1 MNYNEAMEKLKRY
14 GQEHVL
20 KYYAELPDE
29 QRNTLIEQIDRTDFT
44 VIGQAAETGKRGTIA
59 PIKAMTIPEID
70 MGRERF
76 ERIGMEA
83 VKAGKLGAVL
93 LAGGMGTRLGSD
105 APKGMYDIGI
115 SKPVYIFQRLIEN
128 LMKVVEKAGN
138 YIQLFVMT
146 SEKNHD
152 ATVGFFKEHDYFG
165 YDKDYIAFFKQ
176 DMAPAA
182 DFDGKVYMEAK
193 DSIATSPNG
202 NGGWF
207 LSMKKSGLLELVE
220 KRGIEWLNVFAVDN
234 VLQSIADP
242 VFAGAVLEGG
252 YSVGSKVIRKVNP
265 QEKVGVMC
273 TEDGRPSIVEY
284 IELTEDMLTQR
295 DENGE
300 YAYNFGVILNYLF
313 KVDKLVNLLER
324 KLPYHKSAKKIPYIN
339 EAGELVKPEEP
350 NGYKYE
356 QFILDM
362 IQMLDS
368 CLPFEVVRG
377 LMRKRLRVLVV
388 LVNIA
393 ISMNFCIF
401 EVKGETNENVQK
413 ESEIQIDKDY
423 MREVI
428 EEITFSPHP
437 INSKEIDQVKKCIV
451 SEFNKIGY
459 DNIEYQKFEYNDE
472 KNENAIRHSSQID
485 IFLAPTSEDNTS
497 DGAGENVII
506 KKDSNQ
512 NTQKKLI
519 ISAHYDSSPTSLGA
533 NDNGSGVA
541 IVLEIAQILKNIDM
555 PYNIEFIMFSGEE
568 KYMLGSRWYAGQ
580 LSEDEKD
587 NIIGVI
593 NVDTVAEKSDLGYWI
608 MVNGDKRN
616 SDIDYESDDA
626 MQKLAEL
633 NGNALSKLFQVNDR
647 FSVVMAMNSDHY
659 PFSLLDIPSVTIV
672 QNLEEELKI
681 NDESD
686 IKENLDYERMQE
698 VVKCILRVAFELE

>member
-1 MNYNEAMEKLKRY
+1 MNYNEAMEKLKKY

-20 KYYAELPDE
+20 KYYDELPDE

-44 VIGQAAETGKRGTIA
+44 VIGQAAETGKRGIIA

-83 VKAGKLGAVL
+83 IKAGKLGAVL

-362 IQMLDS
+362 IQLLDN
-368 CLPFEVVRG
+368 CLPFEVVREKEFAPIKNKTG
-377 LMRKRLRVLVV
+377 VDSVESARELLRK
-388 LVNIA
+388 N
-393 ISMNFCIF
+393 
-401 EVKGETNENVQK
+401 G
-413 ESEIQIDKDY
+413 
-423 MREVI
+423 I
-428 EEITFSPHP
+428 E
-437 INSKEIDQVKKCIV
+437 
-451 SEFNKIGY
+451 
-459 DNIEYQKFEYNDE
+459 
-472 KNENAIRHSSQID
+472 
-485 IFLAPTSEDNTS
+485 L
-497 DGAGENVII
+497 
-506 KKDSNQ
+506 
-512 NTQKKLI
+512 
-519 ISAHYDSSPTSLGA
+519 
-533 NDNGSGVA
+533 
-541 IVLEIAQILKNIDM
+541 
-555 PYNIEFIMFSGEE
+555 
-568 KYMLGSRWYAGQ
+568 
-580 LSEDEKD
+580 
-587 NIIGVI
+587 
-593 NVDTVAEKSDLGYWI
+593 
-608 MVNGDKRN
+608 
-616 SDIDYESDDA
+616 
-626 MQKLAEL
+626 
-633 NGNALSKLFQVNDR
+633 
-647 FSVVMAMNSDHY
+647 
-659 PFSLLDIPSVTIV
+659 
-672 QNLEEELKI
+672 
-681 NDESD
+681 
-686 IKENLDYERMQE
+686 
-698 VVKCILRVAFELE
+698 

>member
-1 MNYNEAMEKLKRY
+1 MNYNAAMEKLKKY

-20 KYYAELPDE
+20 KYYDELLDE

-93 LAGGMGTRLGSD
+93 LAGGMGTRPGSD

-377 LMRKRLRVLVV
+377 KEFAPIKNKTGVDSVESARELLRK
-388 LVNIA
+388 N
-393 ISMNFCIF
+393 
-401 EVKGETNENVQK
+401 G
-413 ESEIQIDKDY
+413 
-423 MREVI
+423 I
-428 EEITFSPHP
+428 E
-437 INSKEIDQVKKCIV
+437 
-451 SEFNKIGY
+451 
-459 DNIEYQKFEYNDE
+459 
-472 KNENAIRHSSQID
+472 
-485 IFLAPTSEDNTS
+485 L
-497 DGAGENVII
+497 
-506 KKDSNQ
+506 
-512 NTQKKLI
+512 
-519 ISAHYDSSPTSLGA
+519 
-533 NDNGSGVA
+533 
-541 IVLEIAQILKNIDM
+541 
-555 PYNIEFIMFSGEE
+555 
-568 KYMLGSRWYAGQ
+568 
-580 LSEDEKD
+580 
-587 NIIGVI
+587 
-593 NVDTVAEKSDLGYWI
+593 
-608 MVNGDKRN
+608 
-616 SDIDYESDDA
+616 
-626 MQKLAEL
+626 
-633 NGNALSKLFQVNDR
+633 
-647 FSVVMAMNSDHY
+647 
-659 PFSLLDIPSVTIV
+659 
-672 QNLEEELKI
+672 
-681 NDESD
+681 
-686 IKENLDYERMQE
+686 
-698 VVKCILRVAFELE
+698 

>member
-1 MNYNEAMEKLKRY
+1 MNYNEAMEKLKKY

-368 CLPFEVVRG
+368 CLPFEVVREKEFAPIKNKTG
-377 LMRKRLRVLVV
+377 VDSVESARELLRK
-388 LVNIA
+388 N
-393 ISMNFCIF
+393 
-401 EVKGETNENVQK
+401 G
-413 ESEIQIDKDY
+413 
-423 MREVI
+423 I
-428 EEITFSPHP
+428 E
-437 INSKEIDQVKKCIV
+437 
-451 SEFNKIGY
+451 
-459 DNIEYQKFEYNDE
+459 
-472 KNENAIRHSSQID
+472 
-485 IFLAPTSEDNTS
+485 L
-497 DGAGENVII
+497 
-506 KKDSNQ
+506 
-512 NTQKKLI
+512 
-519 ISAHYDSSPTSLGA
+519 
-533 NDNGSGVA
+533 
-541 IVLEIAQILKNIDM
+541 
-555 PYNIEFIMFSGEE
+555 
-568 KYMLGSRWYAGQ
+568 
-580 LSEDEKD
+580 
-587 NIIGVI
+587 
-593 NVDTVAEKSDLGYWI
+593 
-608 MVNGDKRN
+608 
-616 SDIDYESDDA
+616 
-626 MQKLAEL
+626 
-633 NGNALSKLFQVNDR
+633 
-647 FSVVMAMNSDHY
+647 
-659 PFSLLDIPSVTIV
+659 
-672 QNLEEELKI
+672 
-681 NDESD
+681 
-686 IKENLDYERMQE
+686 
-698 VVKCILRVAFELE
+698 

>member
-1 MNYNEAMEKLKRY
+1 MNYNEAMEKLKKY

-20 KYYAELPDE
+20 KYYAKLPDE

-368 CLPFEVVRG
+368 CLTFEVVRG
-377 LMRKRLRVLVV
+377 KEFAPIKNKTGVDSVESARELLRK
-388 LVNIA
+388 N
-393 ISMNFCIF
+393 
-401 EVKGETNENVQK
+401 G
-413 ESEIQIDKDY
+413 
-423 MREVI
+423 I
-428 EEITFSPHP
+428 E
-437 INSKEIDQVKKCIV
+437 
-451 SEFNKIGY
+451 
-459 DNIEYQKFEYNDE
+459 
-472 KNENAIRHSSQID
+472 
-485 IFLAPTSEDNTS
+485 L
-497 DGAGENVII
+497 
-506 KKDSNQ
+506 
-512 NTQKKLI
+512 
-519 ISAHYDSSPTSLGA
+519 
-533 NDNGSGVA
+533 
-541 IVLEIAQILKNIDM
+541 
-555 PYNIEFIMFSGEE
+555 
-568 KYMLGSRWYAGQ
+568 
-580 LSEDEKD
+580 
-587 NIIGVI
+587 
-593 NVDTVAEKSDLGYWI
+593 
-608 MVNGDKRN
+608 
-616 SDIDYESDDA
+616 
-626 MQKLAEL
+626 
-633 NGNALSKLFQVNDR
+633 
-647 FSVVMAMNSDHY
+647 
-659 PFSLLDIPSVTIV
+659 
-672 QNLEEELKI
+672 
-681 NDESD
+681 
-686 IKENLDYERMQE
+686 
-698 VVKCILRVAFELE
+698 

>member
-1 MNYNEAMEKLKRY
+1 MNYNEAMEKLKKY

-44 VIGQAAETGKRGTIA
+44 VIGQAAEMGKRGTIA

-377 LMRKRLRVLVV
+377 KEFAPIKNKTGVDSVESARELLRK
-388 LVNIA
+388 N
-393 ISMNFCIF
+393 
-401 EVKGETNENVQK
+401 G
-413 ESEIQIDKDY
+413 
-423 MREVI
+423 I
-428 EEITFSPHP
+428 E
-437 INSKEIDQVKKCIV
+437 
-451 SEFNKIGY
+451 
-459 DNIEYQKFEYNDE
+459 
-472 KNENAIRHSSQID
+472 
-485 IFLAPTSEDNTS
+485 L
-497 DGAGENVII
+497 
-506 KKDSNQ
+506 
-512 NTQKKLI
+512 
-519 ISAHYDSSPTSLGA
+519 
-533 NDNGSGVA
+533 
-541 IVLEIAQILKNIDM
+541 
-555 PYNIEFIMFSGEE
+555 
-568 KYMLGSRWYAGQ
+568 
-580 LSEDEKD
+580 
-587 NIIGVI
+587 
-593 NVDTVAEKSDLGYWI
+593 
-608 MVNGDKRN
+608 
-616 SDIDYESDDA
+616 
-626 MQKLAEL
+626 
-633 NGNALSKLFQVNDR
+633 
-647 FSVVMAMNSDHY
+647 
-659 PFSLLDIPSVTIV
+659 
-672 QNLEEELKI
+672 
-681 NDESD
+681 
-686 IKENLDYERMQE
+686 
-698 VVKCILRVAFELE
+698 

>member
-1 MNYNEAMEKLKRY
+1 MNYNEAMEKLKKY

-20 KYYAELPDE
+20 KYYDELPDE

-44 VIGQAAETGKRGTIA
+44 VIGQAAETGKRGIIA
-59 PIKAMTIPEID
+59 PIKAMTIPEIS

-165 YDKDYIAFFKQ
+165 YDKEYIAFFKQ

-207 LSMKKSGLLELVE
+207 LSMKKSGLLGLVE

-284 IELTEDMLTQR
+284 IELTEDMLTQK

-362 IQMLDS
+362 IQMLDN
-368 CLPFEVVRG
+368 CLPFEVVREKEFAPIKNKTG
-377 LMRKRLRVLVV
+377 VDSVESARELLRK
-388 LVNIA
+388 N
-393 ISMNFCIF
+393 
-401 EVKGETNENVQK
+401 G
-413 ESEIQIDKDY
+413 
-423 MREVI
+423 I
-428 EEITFSPHP
+428 E
-437 INSKEIDQVKKCIV
+437 
-451 SEFNKIGY
+451 
-459 DNIEYQKFEYNDE
+459 
-472 KNENAIRHSSQID
+472 
-485 IFLAPTSEDNTS
+485 L
-497 DGAGENVII
+497 
-506 KKDSNQ
+506 
-512 NTQKKLI
+512 
-519 ISAHYDSSPTSLGA
+519 
-533 NDNGSGVA
+533 
-541 IVLEIAQILKNIDM
+541 
-555 PYNIEFIMFSGEE
+555 
-568 KYMLGSRWYAGQ
+568 
-580 LSEDEKD
+580 
-587 NIIGVI
+587 
-593 NVDTVAEKSDLGYWI
+593 
-608 MVNGDKRN
+608 
-616 SDIDYESDDA
+616 
-626 MQKLAEL
+626 
-633 NGNALSKLFQVNDR
+633 
-647 FSVVMAMNSDHY
+647 
-659 PFSLLDIPSVTIV
+659 
-672 QNLEEELKI
+672 
-681 NDESD
+681 
-686 IKENLDYERMQE
+686 
-698 VVKCILRVAFELE
+698 

>member
-1 MNYNEAMEKLKRY
+1 MNYNEAMEKLKKY

-20 KYYAELPDE
+20 KYYDELLDE

-44 VIGQAAETGKRGTIA
+44 VIGQAAETGKRCTIA

-377 LMRKRLRVLVV
+377 KEFAPIKNKTGVDSVESARELLRK
-388 LVNIA
+388 N
-393 ISMNFCIF
+393 
-401 EVKGETNENVQK
+401 G
-413 ESEIQIDKDY
+413 
-423 MREVI
+423 I
-428 EEITFSPHP
+428 E
-437 INSKEIDQVKKCIV
+437 
-451 SEFNKIGY
+451 
-459 DNIEYQKFEYNDE
+459 
-472 KNENAIRHSSQID
+472 
-485 IFLAPTSEDNTS
+485 L
-497 DGAGENVII
+497 
-506 KKDSNQ
+506 
-512 NTQKKLI
+512 
-519 ISAHYDSSPTSLGA
+519 
-533 NDNGSGVA
+533 
-541 IVLEIAQILKNIDM
+541 
-555 PYNIEFIMFSGEE
+555 
-568 KYMLGSRWYAGQ
+568 
-580 LSEDEKD
+580 
-587 NIIGVI
+587 
-593 NVDTVAEKSDLGYWI
+593 
-608 MVNGDKRN
+608 
-616 SDIDYESDDA
+616 
-626 MQKLAEL
+626 
-633 NGNALSKLFQVNDR
+633 
-647 FSVVMAMNSDHY
+647 
-659 PFSLLDIPSVTIV
+659 
-672 QNLEEELKI
+672 
-681 NDESD
+681 
-686 IKENLDYERMQE
+686 
-698 VVKCILRVAFELE
+698 

>member
-1 MNYNEAMEKLKRY
+1 MNYNEAMEKLKKY

-105 APKGMYDIGI
+105 APKGIYDIGI

-377 LMRKRLRVLVV
+377 KEFAPIKNKTGVDSVESARELLRK
-388 LVNIA
+388 N
-393 ISMNFCIF
+393 
-401 EVKGETNENVQK
+401 G
-413 ESEIQIDKDY
+413 
-423 MREVI
+423 I
-428 EEITFSPHP
+428 E
-437 INSKEIDQVKKCIV
+437 
-451 SEFNKIGY
+451 
-459 DNIEYQKFEYNDE
+459 
-472 KNENAIRHSSQID
+472 
-485 IFLAPTSEDNTS
+485 L
-497 DGAGENVII
+497 
-506 KKDSNQ
+506 
-512 NTQKKLI
+512 
-519 ISAHYDSSPTSLGA
+519 
-533 NDNGSGVA
+533 
-541 IVLEIAQILKNIDM
+541 
-555 PYNIEFIMFSGEE
+555 
-568 KYMLGSRWYAGQ
+568 
-580 LSEDEKD
+580 
-587 NIIGVI
+587 
-593 NVDTVAEKSDLGYWI
+593 
-608 MVNGDKRN
+608 
-616 SDIDYESDDA
+616 
-626 MQKLAEL
+626 
-633 NGNALSKLFQVNDR
+633 
-647 FSVVMAMNSDHY
+647 
-659 PFSLLDIPSVTIV
+659 
-672 QNLEEELKI
+672 
-681 NDESD
+681 
-686 IKENLDYERMQE
+686 
-698 VVKCILRVAFELE
+698 

>member
-1 MNYNEAMEKLKRY
+1 MNYNEAMEKLKEY

-93 LAGGMGTRLGSD
+93 LAGGMGTRLGFD

-377 LMRKRLRVLVV
+377 KEFAPIKNKTGVDSVESARELLRK
-388 LVNIA
+388 N
-393 ISMNFCIF
+393 
-401 EVKGETNENVQK
+401 G
-413 ESEIQIDKDY
+413 
-423 MREVI
+423 I
-428 EEITFSPHP
+428 E
-437 INSKEIDQVKKCIV
+437 
-451 SEFNKIGY
+451 
-459 DNIEYQKFEYNDE
+459 
-472 KNENAIRHSSQID
+472 
-485 IFLAPTSEDNTS
+485 L
-497 DGAGENVII
+497 
-506 KKDSNQ
+506 
-512 NTQKKLI
+512 
-519 ISAHYDSSPTSLGA
+519 
-533 NDNGSGVA
+533 
-541 IVLEIAQILKNIDM
+541 
-555 PYNIEFIMFSGEE
+555 
-568 KYMLGSRWYAGQ
+568 
-580 LSEDEKD
+580 
-587 NIIGVI
+587 
-593 NVDTVAEKSDLGYWI
+593 
-608 MVNGDKRN
+608 
-616 SDIDYESDDA
+616 
-626 MQKLAEL
+626 
-633 NGNALSKLFQVNDR
+633 
-647 FSVVMAMNSDHY
+647 
-659 PFSLLDIPSVTIV
+659 
-672 QNLEEELKI
+672 
-681 NDESD
+681 
-686 IKENLDYERMQE
+686 
-698 VVKCILRVAFELE
+698 

>member
-1 MNYNEAMEKLKRY
+1 MNYNEAMEKLEKY

-20 KYYAELPDE
+20 KYYDELPDE
-29 QRNTLIEQIDRTDFT
+29 QKNTLIEQIDRTDFT
-44 VIGQAAETGKRGTIA
+44 VIGQAAETGKRGIIA

-83 VKAGKLGAVL
+83 IKAGKLGAVL

-362 IQMLDS
+362 IQMLDN
-368 CLPFEVVRG
+368 CLPFEVVREKEFAPIKNKTG
-377 LMRKRLRVLVV
+377 VDSVESARELLRK
-388 LVNIA
+388 N
-393 ISMNFCIF
+393 
-401 EVKGETNENVQK
+401 G
-413 ESEIQIDKDY
+413 ID
-423 MREVI
+423 
-428 EEITFSPHP
+428 
-437 INSKEIDQVKKCIV
+437 
-451 SEFNKIGY
+451 
-459 DNIEYQKFEYNDE
+459 
-472 KNENAIRHSSQID
+472 
-485 IFLAPTSEDNTS
+485 L
-497 DGAGENVII
+497 
-506 KKDSNQ
+506 
-512 NTQKKLI
+512 
-519 ISAHYDSSPTSLGA
+519 
-533 NDNGSGVA
+533 
-541 IVLEIAQILKNIDM
+541 
-555 PYNIEFIMFSGEE
+555 
-568 KYMLGSRWYAGQ
+568 
-580 LSEDEKD
+580 
-587 NIIGVI
+587 
-593 NVDTVAEKSDLGYWI
+593 
-608 MVNGDKRN
+608 
-616 SDIDYESDDA
+616 
-626 MQKLAEL
+626 
-633 NGNALSKLFQVNDR
+633 
-647 FSVVMAMNSDHY
+647 
-659 PFSLLDIPSVTIV
+659 
-672 QNLEEELKI
+672 
-681 NDESD
+681 
-686 IKENLDYERMQE
+686 
-698 VVKCILRVAFELE
+698 

>member
-1 MNYNEAMEKLKRY
+1 MNYNEAMEKLKKY

-20 KYYAELPDE
+20 KYYAKLPDE

-59 PIKAMTIPEID
+59 PIKAMTLPEID
-70 MGRERF
+70 LGRERF

-377 LMRKRLRVLVV
+377 KEFAPIKNKTGVDSVESARELLRK
-388 LVNIA
+388 N
-393 ISMNFCIF
+393 
-401 EVKGETNENVQK
+401 G
-413 ESEIQIDKDY
+413 
-423 MREVI
+423 I
-428 EEITFSPHP
+428 E
-437 INSKEIDQVKKCIV
+437 
-451 SEFNKIGY
+451 
-459 DNIEYQKFEYNDE
+459 
-472 KNENAIRHSSQID
+472 
-485 IFLAPTSEDNTS
+485 L
-497 DGAGENVII
+497 
-506 KKDSNQ
+506 
-512 NTQKKLI
+512 
-519 ISAHYDSSPTSLGA
+519 
-533 NDNGSGVA
+533 
-541 IVLEIAQILKNIDM
+541 
-555 PYNIEFIMFSGEE
+555 
-568 KYMLGSRWYAGQ
+568 
-580 LSEDEKD
+580 
-587 NIIGVI
+587 
-593 NVDTVAEKSDLGYWI
+593 
-608 MVNGDKRN
+608 
-616 SDIDYESDDA
+616 
-626 MQKLAEL
+626 
-633 NGNALSKLFQVNDR
+633 
-647 FSVVMAMNSDHY
+647 
-659 PFSLLDIPSVTIV
+659 
-672 QNLEEELKI
+672 
-681 NDESD
+681 
-686 IKENLDYERMQE
+686 
-698 VVKCILRVAFELE
+698 

>member
-20 KYYAELPDE
+20 KYYAELPEE
-29 QRNTLIEQIDRTDFT
+29 QRNILIEQIDRTDFT

-368 CLPFEVVRG
+368 CLPFEVVREKEFAPIKNKTG
-377 LMRKRLRVLVV
+377 VDSVESARELLRK
-388 LVNIA
+388 N
-393 ISMNFCIF
+393 
-401 EVKGETNENVQK
+401 G
-413 ESEIQIDKDY
+413 
-423 MREVI
+423 I
-428 EEITFSPHP
+428 E
-437 INSKEIDQVKKCIV
+437 
-451 SEFNKIGY
+451 
-459 DNIEYQKFEYNDE
+459 
-472 KNENAIRHSSQID
+472 
-485 IFLAPTSEDNTS
+485 L
-497 DGAGENVII
+497 
-506 KKDSNQ
+506 
-512 NTQKKLI
+512 
-519 ISAHYDSSPTSLGA
+519 
-533 NDNGSGVA
+533 
-541 IVLEIAQILKNIDM
+541 
-555 PYNIEFIMFSGEE
+555 
-568 KYMLGSRWYAGQ
+568 
-580 LSEDEKD
+580 
-587 NIIGVI
+587 
-593 NVDTVAEKSDLGYWI
+593 
-608 MVNGDKRN
+608 
-616 SDIDYESDDA
+616 
-626 MQKLAEL
+626 
-633 NGNALSKLFQVNDR
+633 
-647 FSVVMAMNSDHY
+647 
-659 PFSLLDIPSVTIV
+659 
-672 QNLEEELKI
+672 
-681 NDESD
+681 
-686 IKENLDYERMQE
+686 
-698 VVKCILRVAFELE
+698 

>member
-1 MNYNEAMEKLKRY
+1 MNYNEAMEKLKKY

-182 DFDGKVYMEAK
+182 DFDGKVYIEAK

-207 LSMKKSGLLELVE
+207 LSMKKSGLIELVE

-313 KVDKLVNLLER
+313 RVDKLVNLLER

-377 LMRKRLRVLVV
+377 KEFAPIKNKTGVDSVESARELLRK
-388 LVNIA
+388 N
-393 ISMNFCIF
+393 
-401 EVKGETNENVQK
+401 G
-413 ESEIQIDKDY
+413 
-423 MREVI
+423 I
-428 EEITFSPHP
+428 E
-437 INSKEIDQVKKCIV
+437 
-451 SEFNKIGY
+451 
-459 DNIEYQKFEYNDE
+459 
-472 KNENAIRHSSQID
+472 
-485 IFLAPTSEDNTS
+485 L
-497 DGAGENVII
+497 
-506 KKDSNQ
+506 
-512 NTQKKLI
+512 
-519 ISAHYDSSPTSLGA
+519 
-533 NDNGSGVA
+533 
-541 IVLEIAQILKNIDM
+541 
-555 PYNIEFIMFSGEE
+555 
-568 KYMLGSRWYAGQ
+568 
-580 LSEDEKD
+580 
-587 NIIGVI
+587 
-593 NVDTVAEKSDLGYWI
+593 
-608 MVNGDKRN
+608 
-616 SDIDYESDDA
+616 
-626 MQKLAEL
+626 
-633 NGNALSKLFQVNDR
+633 
-647 FSVVMAMNSDHY
+647 
-659 PFSLLDIPSVTIV
+659 
-672 QNLEEELKI
+672 
-681 NDESD
+681 
-686 IKENLDYERMQE
+686 
-698 VVKCILRVAFELE
+698 

>member
-1 MNYNEAMEKLKRY
+1 MNYNEAMEKLKKY

-44 VIGQAAETGKRGTIA
+44 VIGQAAEMGKRGAIA

-138 YIQLFVMT
+138 YIQFFVMT

-313 KVDKLVNLLER
+313 RVDKLVNLLER

-377 LMRKRLRVLVV
+377 KEFAPIKNKTGVDSVESARELLRK
-388 LVNIA
+388 N
-393 ISMNFCIF
+393 
-401 EVKGETNENVQK
+401 G
-413 ESEIQIDKDY
+413 
-423 MREVI
+423 I
-428 EEITFSPHP
+428 E
-437 INSKEIDQVKKCIV
+437 
-451 SEFNKIGY
+451 
-459 DNIEYQKFEYNDE
+459 
-472 KNENAIRHSSQID
+472 
-485 IFLAPTSEDNTS
+485 L
-497 DGAGENVII
+497 
-506 KKDSNQ
+506 
-512 NTQKKLI
+512 
-519 ISAHYDSSPTSLGA
+519 
-533 NDNGSGVA
+533 
-541 IVLEIAQILKNIDM
+541 
-555 PYNIEFIMFSGEE
+555 
-568 KYMLGSRWYAGQ
+568 
-580 LSEDEKD
+580 
-587 NIIGVI
+587 
-593 NVDTVAEKSDLGYWI
+593 
-608 MVNGDKRN
+608 
-616 SDIDYESDDA
+616 
-626 MQKLAEL
+626 
-633 NGNALSKLFQVNDR
+633 
-647 FSVVMAMNSDHY
+647 
-659 PFSLLDIPSVTIV
+659 
-672 QNLEEELKI
+672 
-681 NDESD
+681 
-686 IKENLDYERMQE
+686 
-698 VVKCILRVAFELE
+698 

>member
-1 MNYNEAMEKLKRY
+1 MNYNEAMEKLKKY

-20 KYYAELPDE
+20 KYYAELPEE

-377 LMRKRLRVLVV
+377 KEFAPIKNKTGVDSVESARELLRK
-388 LVNIA
+388 N
-393 ISMNFCIF
+393 
-401 EVKGETNENVQK
+401 G
-413 ESEIQIDKDY
+413 
-423 MREVI
+423 I
-428 EEITFSPHP
+428 E
-437 INSKEIDQVKKCIV
+437 
-451 SEFNKIGY
+451 
-459 DNIEYQKFEYNDE
+459 
-472 KNENAIRHSSQID
+472 
-485 IFLAPTSEDNTS
+485 L
-497 DGAGENVII
+497 
-506 KKDSNQ
+506 
-512 NTQKKLI
+512 
-519 ISAHYDSSPTSLGA
+519 
-533 NDNGSGVA
+533 
-541 IVLEIAQILKNIDM
+541 
-555 PYNIEFIMFSGEE
+555 
-568 KYMLGSRWYAGQ
+568 
-580 LSEDEKD
+580 
-587 NIIGVI
+587 
-593 NVDTVAEKSDLGYWI
+593 
-608 MVNGDKRN
+608 
-616 SDIDYESDDA
+616 
-626 MQKLAEL
+626 
-633 NGNALSKLFQVNDR
+633 
-647 FSVVMAMNSDHY
+647 
-659 PFSLLDIPSVTIV
+659 
-672 QNLEEELKI
+672 
-681 NDESD
+681 
-686 IKENLDYERMQE
+686 
-698 VVKCILRVAFELE
+698 

>member
-1 MNYNEAMEKLKRY
+1 MNYNEAMEKLKKY

-20 KYYAELPDE
+20 KYYAELPEE
-29 QRNTLIEQIDRTDFT
+29 QRNILIEQIDRTDFT

-83 VKAGKLGAVL
+83 IKAGKLGAVL

-193 DSIATSPNG
+193 DSIATSSNG

-368 CLPFEVVRG
+368 CLPFEVVREKEFAPIKNKTG
-377 LMRKRLRVLVV
+377 VDSVESARELLRK
-388 LVNIA
+388 N
-393 ISMNFCIF
+393 
-401 EVKGETNENVQK
+401 G
-413 ESEIQIDKDY
+413 
-423 MREVI
+423 I
-428 EEITFSPHP
+428 E
-437 INSKEIDQVKKCIV
+437 
-451 SEFNKIGY
+451 
-459 DNIEYQKFEYNDE
+459 
-472 KNENAIRHSSQID
+472 
-485 IFLAPTSEDNTS
+485 L
-497 DGAGENVII
+497 
-506 KKDSNQ
+506 
-512 NTQKKLI
+512 
-519 ISAHYDSSPTSLGA
+519 
-533 NDNGSGVA
+533 
-541 IVLEIAQILKNIDM
+541 
-555 PYNIEFIMFSGEE
+555 
-568 KYMLGSRWYAGQ
+568 
-580 LSEDEKD
+580 
-587 NIIGVI
+587 
-593 NVDTVAEKSDLGYWI
+593 
-608 MVNGDKRN
+608 
-616 SDIDYESDDA
+616 
-626 MQKLAEL
+626 
-633 NGNALSKLFQVNDR
+633 
-647 FSVVMAMNSDHY
+647 
-659 PFSLLDIPSVTIV
+659 
-672 QNLEEELKI
+672 
-681 NDESD
+681 
-686 IKENLDYERMQE
+686 
-698 VVKCILRVAFELE
+698 

>member
-1 MNYNEAMEKLKRY
+1 MNYNEAMEKLKKY

-44 VIGQAAETGKRGTIA
+44 VIGQAAETGKRGAIA

-377 LMRKRLRVLVV
+377 
-388 LVNIA
+388 
-393 ISMNFCIF
+393 
-401 EVKGETNENVQK
+401 K
-413 ESEIQIDKDY
+413 EFAPIKNKTGVDSVESA
-423 MREVI
+423 RELLKKNGI
-428 EEITFSPHP
+428 E
-437 INSKEIDQVKKCIV
+437 
-451 SEFNKIGY
+451 
-459 DNIEYQKFEYNDE
+459 
-472 KNENAIRHSSQID
+472 
-485 IFLAPTSEDNTS
+485 L
-497 DGAGENVII
+497 
-506 KKDSNQ
+506 
-512 NTQKKLI
+512 
-519 ISAHYDSSPTSLGA
+519 
-533 NDNGSGVA
+533 
-541 IVLEIAQILKNIDM
+541 
-555 PYNIEFIMFSGEE
+555 
-568 KYMLGSRWYAGQ
+568 
-580 LSEDEKD
+580 
-587 NIIGVI
+587 
-593 NVDTVAEKSDLGYWI
+593 
-608 MVNGDKRN
+608 
-616 SDIDYESDDA
+616 
-626 MQKLAEL
+626 
-633 NGNALSKLFQVNDR
+633 
-647 FSVVMAMNSDHY
+647 
-659 PFSLLDIPSVTIV
+659 
-672 QNLEEELKI
+672 
-681 NDESD
+681 
-686 IKENLDYERMQE
+686 
-698 VVKCILRVAFELE
+698 

>member
-1 MNYNEAMEKLKRY
+1 MNYNEAMEKLKKY

-20 KYYAELPDE
+20 KYYDELPDE

-368 CLPFEVVRG
+368 CLPFEVVREKEFAPIKNKTG
-377 LMRKRLRVLVV
+377 VDSVESARELLRK
-388 LVNIA
+388 N
-393 ISMNFCIF
+393 
-401 EVKGETNENVQK
+401 G
-413 ESEIQIDKDY
+413 
-423 MREVI
+423 I
-428 EEITFSPHP
+428 E
-437 INSKEIDQVKKCIV
+437 
-451 SEFNKIGY
+451 
-459 DNIEYQKFEYNDE
+459 
-472 KNENAIRHSSQID
+472 
-485 IFLAPTSEDNTS
+485 L
-497 DGAGENVII
+497 
-506 KKDSNQ
+506 
-512 NTQKKLI
+512 
-519 ISAHYDSSPTSLGA
+519 
-533 NDNGSGVA
+533 
-541 IVLEIAQILKNIDM
+541 
-555 PYNIEFIMFSGEE
+555 
-568 KYMLGSRWYAGQ
+568 
-580 LSEDEKD
+580 
-587 NIIGVI
+587 
-593 NVDTVAEKSDLGYWI
+593 
-608 MVNGDKRN
+608 
-616 SDIDYESDDA
+616 
-626 MQKLAEL
+626 
-633 NGNALSKLFQVNDR
+633 
-647 FSVVMAMNSDHY
+647 
-659 PFSLLDIPSVTIV
+659 
-672 QNLEEELKI
+672 
-681 NDESD
+681 
-686 IKENLDYERMQE
+686 
-698 VVKCILRVAFELE
+698 

>member
-1 MNYNEAMEKLKRY
+1 MNYNEAMEKLKKY

-20 KYYAELPDE
+20 KYYAELPEE
-29 QRNTLIEQIDRTDFT
+29 QRNILIEQIDRTDFT

-377 LMRKRLRVLVV
+377 KEFAPIKNKTGVDSVESARELLRK
-388 LVNIA
+388 N
-393 ISMNFCIF
+393 
-401 EVKGETNENVQK
+401 G
-413 ESEIQIDKDY
+413 
-423 MREVI
+423 I
-428 EEITFSPHP
+428 E
-437 INSKEIDQVKKCIV
+437 
-451 SEFNKIGY
+451 
-459 DNIEYQKFEYNDE
+459 
-472 KNENAIRHSSQID
+472 
-485 IFLAPTSEDNTS
+485 L
-497 DGAGENVII
+497 
-506 KKDSNQ
+506 
-512 NTQKKLI
+512 
-519 ISAHYDSSPTSLGA
+519 
-533 NDNGSGVA
+533 
-541 IVLEIAQILKNIDM
+541 
-555 PYNIEFIMFSGEE
+555 
-568 KYMLGSRWYAGQ
+568 
-580 LSEDEKD
+580 
-587 NIIGVI
+587 
-593 NVDTVAEKSDLGYWI
+593 
-608 MVNGDKRN
+608 
-616 SDIDYESDDA
+616 
-626 MQKLAEL
+626 
-633 NGNALSKLFQVNDR
+633 
-647 FSVVMAMNSDHY
+647 
-659 PFSLLDIPSVTIV
+659 
-672 QNLEEELKI
+672 
-681 NDESD
+681 
-686 IKENLDYERMQE
+686 
-698 VVKCILRVAFELE
+698 

>member
-1 MNYNEAMEKLKRY
+1 MNYEEAKKKVQQY

-44 VIGQAAETGKRGTIA
+44 VIGQAAETGKRGAIA

-377 LMRKRLRVLVV
+377 KEFAPIKNKTGVDSVESARELLRK
-388 LVNIA
+388 N
-393 ISMNFCIF
+393 
-401 EVKGETNENVQK
+401 G
-413 ESEIQIDKDY
+413 
-423 MREVI
+423 I
-428 EEITFSPHP
+428 E
-437 INSKEIDQVKKCIV
+437 
-451 SEFNKIGY
+451 
-459 DNIEYQKFEYNDE
+459 
-472 KNENAIRHSSQID
+472 
-485 IFLAPTSEDNTS
+485 L
-497 DGAGENVII
+497 
-506 KKDSNQ
+506 
-512 NTQKKLI
+512 
-519 ISAHYDSSPTSLGA
+519 
-533 NDNGSGVA
+533 
-541 IVLEIAQILKNIDM
+541 
-555 PYNIEFIMFSGEE
+555 
-568 KYMLGSRWYAGQ
+568 
-580 LSEDEKD
+580 
-587 NIIGVI
+587 
-593 NVDTVAEKSDLGYWI
+593 
-608 MVNGDKRN
+608 
-616 SDIDYESDDA
+616 
-626 MQKLAEL
+626 
-633 NGNALSKLFQVNDR
+633 
-647 FSVVMAMNSDHY
+647 
-659 PFSLLDIPSVTIV
+659 
-672 QNLEEELKI
+672 
-681 NDESD
+681 
-686 IKENLDYERMQE
+686 
-698 VVKCILRVAFELE
+698 

>member
-1 MNYNEAMEKLKRY
+1 MNYNEAMEKLKKY

-234 VLQSIADP
+234 VLQSIADT

-339 EAGELVKPEEP
+339 EAGELVKPEKP

-368 CLPFEVVRG
+368 CLPFEVVREKEFAPIKNKTG
-377 LMRKRLRVLVV
+377 VDSVESARELLRK
-388 LVNIA
+388 N
-393 ISMNFCIF
+393 
-401 EVKGETNENVQK
+401 G
-413 ESEIQIDKDY
+413 
-423 MREVI
+423 I
-428 EEITFSPHP
+428 E
-437 INSKEIDQVKKCIV
+437 
-451 SEFNKIGY
+451 
-459 DNIEYQKFEYNDE
+459 
-472 KNENAIRHSSQID
+472 
-485 IFLAPTSEDNTS
+485 L
-497 DGAGENVII
+497 
-506 KKDSNQ
+506 
-512 NTQKKLI
+512 
-519 ISAHYDSSPTSLGA
+519 
-533 NDNGSGVA
+533 
-541 IVLEIAQILKNIDM
+541 
-555 PYNIEFIMFSGEE
+555 
-568 KYMLGSRWYAGQ
+568 
-580 LSEDEKD
+580 
-587 NIIGVI
+587 
-593 NVDTVAEKSDLGYWI
+593 
-608 MVNGDKRN
+608 
-616 SDIDYESDDA
+616 
-626 MQKLAEL
+626 
-633 NGNALSKLFQVNDR
+633 
-647 FSVVMAMNSDHY
+647 
-659 PFSLLDIPSVTIV
+659 
-672 QNLEEELKI
+672 
-681 NDESD
+681 
-686 IKENLDYERMQE
+686 
-698 VVKCILRVAFELE
+698 

>member
-1 MNYNEAMEKLKRY
+1 MNYNAAMEKLKKY
-14 GQEHVL
+14 GQENVL
-20 KYYAELPDE
+20 KYYDEILDE
-29 QRNTLIEQIDRTDFT
+29 QRKTLIEQIDSTDFT

-377 LMRKRLRVLVV
+377 KEFAPIKNKTGVDSVESARELLRK
-388 LVNIA
+388 N
-393 ISMNFCIF
+393 
-401 EVKGETNENVQK
+401 G
-413 ESEIQIDKDY
+413 
-423 MREVI
+423 I
-428 EEITFSPHP
+428 E
-437 INSKEIDQVKKCIV
+437 
-451 SEFNKIGY
+451 
-459 DNIEYQKFEYNDE
+459 
-472 KNENAIRHSSQID
+472 
-485 IFLAPTSEDNTS
+485 L
-497 DGAGENVII
+497 
-506 KKDSNQ
+506 
-512 NTQKKLI
+512 
-519 ISAHYDSSPTSLGA
+519 
-533 NDNGSGVA
+533 
-541 IVLEIAQILKNIDM
+541 
-555 PYNIEFIMFSGEE
+555 
-568 KYMLGSRWYAGQ
+568 
-580 LSEDEKD
+580 
-587 NIIGVI
+587 
-593 NVDTVAEKSDLGYWI
+593 
-608 MVNGDKRN
+608 
-616 SDIDYESDDA
+616 
-626 MQKLAEL
+626 
-633 NGNALSKLFQVNDR
+633 
-647 FSVVMAMNSDHY
+647 
-659 PFSLLDIPSVTIV
+659 
-672 QNLEEELKI
+672 
-681 NDESD
+681 
-686 IKENLDYERMQE
+686 
-698 VVKCILRVAFELE
+698 

>member
-1 MNYNEAMEKLKRY
+1 MNYNEAMEKLKKY

-20 KYYAELPDE
+20 KYYAELPEE
-29 QRNTLIEQIDRTDFT
+29 QRNILIEQIDRTDFT
-44 VIGQAAETGKRGTIA
+44 VIGQAAETVKRGTIA

-207 LSMKKSGLLELVE
+207 LTMKKSGLLELVE

-368 CLPFEVVRG
+368 CLPFEVVREKEFAPIKNKTG
-377 LMRKRLRVLVV
+377 VDSVESARELLRK
-388 LVNIA
+388 N
-393 ISMNFCIF
+393 
-401 EVKGETNENVQK
+401 G
-413 ESEIQIDKDY
+413 
-423 MREVI
+423 I
-428 EEITFSPHP
+428 E
-437 INSKEIDQVKKCIV
+437 
-451 SEFNKIGY
+451 
-459 DNIEYQKFEYNDE
+459 
-472 KNENAIRHSSQID
+472 
-485 IFLAPTSEDNTS
+485 L
-497 DGAGENVII
+497 
-506 KKDSNQ
+506 
-512 NTQKKLI
+512 
-519 ISAHYDSSPTSLGA
+519 
-533 NDNGSGVA
+533 
-541 IVLEIAQILKNIDM
+541 
-555 PYNIEFIMFSGEE
+555 
-568 KYMLGSRWYAGQ
+568 
-580 LSEDEKD
+580 
-587 NIIGVI
+587 
-593 NVDTVAEKSDLGYWI
+593 
-608 MVNGDKRN
+608 
-616 SDIDYESDDA
+616 
-626 MQKLAEL
+626 
-633 NGNALSKLFQVNDR
+633 
-647 FSVVMAMNSDHY
+647 
-659 PFSLLDIPSVTIV
+659 
-672 QNLEEELKI
+672 
-681 NDESD
+681 
-686 IKENLDYERMQE
+686 
-698 VVKCILRVAFELE
+698 

>member
-1 MNYNEAMEKLKRY
+1 MNYNEAMEKLKKY

-20 KYYAELPDE
+20 KYYDELPDE

-44 VIGQAAETGKRGTIA
+44 VIGQAAETGKRGIIA
-59 PIKAMTIPEID
+59 PIKAMTIPEIA

-377 LMRKRLRVLVV
+377 KEFAPIKNKTGVDSVESARELLRK
-388 LVNIA
+388 N
-393 ISMNFCIF
+393 
-401 EVKGETNENVQK
+401 G
-413 ESEIQIDKDY
+413 
-423 MREVI
+423 I
-428 EEITFSPHP
+428 E
-437 INSKEIDQVKKCIV
+437 
-451 SEFNKIGY
+451 
-459 DNIEYQKFEYNDE
+459 
-472 KNENAIRHSSQID
+472 
-485 IFLAPTSEDNTS
+485 L
-497 DGAGENVII
+497 
-506 KKDSNQ
+506 
-512 NTQKKLI
+512 
-519 ISAHYDSSPTSLGA
+519 
-533 NDNGSGVA
+533 
-541 IVLEIAQILKNIDM
+541 
-555 PYNIEFIMFSGEE
+555 
-568 KYMLGSRWYAGQ
+568 
-580 LSEDEKD
+580 
-587 NIIGVI
+587 
-593 NVDTVAEKSDLGYWI
+593 
-608 MVNGDKRN
+608 
-616 SDIDYESDDA
+616 
-626 MQKLAEL
+626 
-633 NGNALSKLFQVNDR
+633 
-647 FSVVMAMNSDHY
+647 
-659 PFSLLDIPSVTIV
+659 
-672 QNLEEELKI
+672 
-681 NDESD
+681 
-686 IKENLDYERMQE
+686 
-698 VVKCILRVAFELE
+698 

>member
-1 MNYNEAMEKLKRY
+1 MNYNEAMEKLKEY

-324 KLPYHKSAKKIPYIN
+324 KLPYHKSAKKILYIN

-377 LMRKRLRVLVV
+377 KEFAPIKNKTGVDSVESARELLRK
-388 LVNIA
+388 N
-393 ISMNFCIF
+393 
-401 EVKGETNENVQK
+401 G
-413 ESEIQIDKDY
+413 
-423 MREVI
+423 I
-428 EEITFSPHP
+428 E
-437 INSKEIDQVKKCIV
+437 
-451 SEFNKIGY
+451 
-459 DNIEYQKFEYNDE
+459 
-472 KNENAIRHSSQID
+472 
-485 IFLAPTSEDNTS
+485 L
-497 DGAGENVII
+497 
-506 KKDSNQ
+506 
-512 NTQKKLI
+512 
-519 ISAHYDSSPTSLGA
+519 
-533 NDNGSGVA
+533 
-541 IVLEIAQILKNIDM
+541 
-555 PYNIEFIMFSGEE
+555 
-568 KYMLGSRWYAGQ
+568 
-580 LSEDEKD
+580 
-587 NIIGVI
+587 
-593 NVDTVAEKSDLGYWI
+593 
-608 MVNGDKRN
+608 
-616 SDIDYESDDA
+616 
-626 MQKLAEL
+626 
-633 NGNALSKLFQVNDR
+633 
-647 FSVVMAMNSDHY
+647 
-659 PFSLLDIPSVTIV
+659 
-672 QNLEEELKI
+672 
-681 NDESD
+681 
-686 IKENLDYERMQE
+686 
-698 VVKCILRVAFELE
+698 

>member
-1 MNYNEAMEKLKRY
+1 MNYNEAMEKLKKY

-20 KYYAELPDE
+20 KYYAKLPDE

-377 LMRKRLRVLVV
+377 KEFAPIKNKTGVDSVESARELLRK
-388 LVNIA
+388 N
-393 ISMNFCIF
+393 
-401 EVKGETNENVQK
+401 G
-413 ESEIQIDKDY
+413 
-423 MREVI
+423 I
-428 EEITFSPHP
+428 E
-437 INSKEIDQVKKCIV
+437 
-451 SEFNKIGY
+451 
-459 DNIEYQKFEYNDE
+459 
-472 KNENAIRHSSQID
+472 
-485 IFLAPTSEDNTS
+485 L
-497 DGAGENVII
+497 
-506 KKDSNQ
+506 
-512 NTQKKLI
+512 
-519 ISAHYDSSPTSLGA
+519 
-533 NDNGSGVA
+533 
-541 IVLEIAQILKNIDM
+541 
-555 PYNIEFIMFSGEE
+555 
-568 KYMLGSRWYAGQ
+568 
-580 LSEDEKD
+580 
-587 NIIGVI
+587 
-593 NVDTVAEKSDLGYWI
+593 
-608 MVNGDKRN
+608 
-616 SDIDYESDDA
+616 
-626 MQKLAEL
+626 
-633 NGNALSKLFQVNDR
+633 
-647 FSVVMAMNSDHY
+647 
-659 PFSLLDIPSVTIV
+659 
-672 QNLEEELKI
+672 
-681 NDESD
+681 
-686 IKENLDYERMQE
+686 
-698 VVKCILRVAFELE
+698 

>member
-207 LSMKKSGLLELVE
+207 LSMKKSGLLELVD

-377 LMRKRLRVLVV
+377 KEFAPIKNKTGVDSVESARELLRK
-388 LVNIA
+388 N
-393 ISMNFCIF
+393 
-401 EVKGETNENVQK
+401 G
-413 ESEIQIDKDY
+413 
-423 MREVI
+423 I
-428 EEITFSPHP
+428 E
-437 INSKEIDQVKKCIV
+437 
-451 SEFNKIGY
+451 
-459 DNIEYQKFEYNDE
+459 
-472 KNENAIRHSSQID
+472 
-485 IFLAPTSEDNTS
+485 L
-497 DGAGENVII
+497 
-506 KKDSNQ
+506 
-512 NTQKKLI
+512 
-519 ISAHYDSSPTSLGA
+519 
-533 NDNGSGVA
+533 
-541 IVLEIAQILKNIDM
+541 
-555 PYNIEFIMFSGEE
+555 
-568 KYMLGSRWYAGQ
+568 
-580 LSEDEKD
+580 
-587 NIIGVI
+587 
-593 NVDTVAEKSDLGYWI
+593 
-608 MVNGDKRN
+608 
-616 SDIDYESDDA
+616 
-626 MQKLAEL
+626 
-633 NGNALSKLFQVNDR
+633 
-647 FSVVMAMNSDHY
+647 
-659 PFSLLDIPSVTIV
+659 
-672 QNLEEELKI
+672 
-681 NDESD
+681 
-686 IKENLDYERMQE
+686 
-698 VVKCILRVAFELE
+698 

>member
-1 MNYNEAMEKLKRY
+1 MNYNEAMEKLKEY

-115 SKPVYIFQRLIEN
+115 SKPVYIFQRLMEN

-377 LMRKRLRVLVV
+377 KEFAPIKNKTGVDSVESARELLR
-388 LVNIA
+388 
-393 ISMNFCIF
+393 
-401 EVKGETNENVQK
+401 ENG
-413 ESEIQIDKDY
+413 
-423 MREVI
+423 I
-428 EEITFSPHP
+428 E
-437 INSKEIDQVKKCIV
+437 
-451 SEFNKIGY
+451 
-459 DNIEYQKFEYNDE
+459 
-472 KNENAIRHSSQID
+472 
-485 IFLAPTSEDNTS
+485 L
-497 DGAGENVII
+497 
-506 KKDSNQ
+506 
-512 NTQKKLI
+512 
-519 ISAHYDSSPTSLGA
+519 
-533 NDNGSGVA
+533 
-541 IVLEIAQILKNIDM
+541 
-555 PYNIEFIMFSGEE
+555 
-568 KYMLGSRWYAGQ
+568 
-580 LSEDEKD
+580 
-587 NIIGVI
+587 
-593 NVDTVAEKSDLGYWI
+593 
-608 MVNGDKRN
+608 
-616 SDIDYESDDA
+616 
-626 MQKLAEL
+626 
-633 NGNALSKLFQVNDR
+633 
-647 FSVVMAMNSDHY
+647 
-659 PFSLLDIPSVTIV
+659 
-672 QNLEEELKI
+672 
-681 NDESD
+681 
-686 IKENLDYERMQE
+686 
-698 VVKCILRVAFELE
+698 

>member
-339 EAGELVKPEEP
+339 EASELVKPEEP

-377 LMRKRLRVLVV
+377 KEFAPIKNKTGVDSVESARELLR
-388 LVNIA
+388 
-393 ISMNFCIF
+393 
-401 EVKGETNENVQK
+401 ENG
-413 ESEIQIDKDY
+413 
-423 MREVI
+423 I
-428 EEITFSPHP
+428 E
-437 INSKEIDQVKKCIV
+437 
-451 SEFNKIGY
+451 
-459 DNIEYQKFEYNDE
+459 
-472 KNENAIRHSSQID
+472 
-485 IFLAPTSEDNTS
+485 L
-497 DGAGENVII
+497 
-506 KKDSNQ
+506 
-512 NTQKKLI
+512 
-519 ISAHYDSSPTSLGA
+519 
-533 NDNGSGVA
+533 
-541 IVLEIAQILKNIDM
+541 
-555 PYNIEFIMFSGEE
+555 
-568 KYMLGSRWYAGQ
+568 
-580 LSEDEKD
+580 
-587 NIIGVI
+587 
-593 NVDTVAEKSDLGYWI
+593 
-608 MVNGDKRN
+608 
-616 SDIDYESDDA
+616 
-626 MQKLAEL
+626 
-633 NGNALSKLFQVNDR
+633 
-647 FSVVMAMNSDHY
+647 
-659 PFSLLDIPSVTIV
+659 
-672 QNLEEELKI
+672 
-681 NDESD
+681 
-686 IKENLDYERMQE
+686 
-698 VVKCILRVAFELE
+698 